1 MGQSEVQET
10 MQEEEDSMTKSPRR
24 LKEQVRDTVGEQVRD
39 LPLHAVR
46 LAMFGVGRALLLG
59 DRMTRDYKE
68 ITEGGGVKPVLGR
81 LRDDVQSTAGK
92 VVDQVAQRVRGE
104 EAEPEPAP
112 VRRTRP
118 AGRGT
123 AARGTGA
130 RTTAAP
136 TTGAPSTGARGTGEE
151 ISVGKPGA
159 ATRHTPRHA
168 RPGVPPKPAK
178 PGALGRRHAKS
189 AEDSAP
195 VAEPAP
201 KPVPAEPKPEPAPQ
215 AKPAPSPKAA
225 DPGPAKPEPKKPEAK
240 KAEPAKPE
248 PAEASDEATSEAVAK
263 DEKAF
268 EPKPQNKPAAPAEAA
283 HLAADLPVPDYD
295 TATLPQLRARL
306 RGLSVEQVK
315 LLREYERKH
324 AAREDVVRMYER
336 RIAKLN
342 GLN

>member
-1 MGQSEVQET
+1 
-10 MQEEEDSMTKSPRR
+10 MTKSPRR

-59 DRMTRDYKE
+59 DRLTRDYKE
-68 ITEGGGVKPVLGR
+68 ITEGGGVKPVIGR
-81 LRDDVQSTAGK
+81 LRDDVQTTAEK
-92 VVDQVAQRVRGE
+92 VVGRVVERVRGE
-104 EAEPEPAP
+104 EAEPEPEPEP

-118 AGRGT
+118 AGRT
-123 AARGTGA
+123 PAARTAGA
-130 RTTAAP
+130 
-136 TTGAPSTGARGTGEE
+136 E

-159 ATRHTPRHA
+159 EPRHAPKHA

-178 PGALGRRHAKS
+178 PGALGRRHAKP
-189 AEDSAP
+189 ADEHAGEGAP

-201 KPVPAEPKPEPAPQ
+201 KPVPSEPKPEPAPQ
-215 AKPAPSPKAA
+215 AEPAPSPE
-225 DPGPAKPEPKKPEAK
+225 PAEAK
-240 KAEPAKPE
+240 KPADTGKPA
-248 PAEASDEATSEAVAK
+248 PAEASDEATEKAVTE

-268 EPKPQNKPAAPAEAA
+268 EPKPENKPAAPAEAA
-283 HLAADLPVPDYD
+283 HIAEDLPVPDYD

-324 AAREDVVRMYER
+324 AGREDVIRMYER

-342 GLN
+342 GLG

>member
-1 MGQSEVQET
+1 
-10 MQEEEDSMTKSPRR
+10 MTKSPRR
-24 LKEQVRDTVGEQVRD
+24 LKEQVQDTVGEQVRD

-59 DRMTRDYKE
+59 DRVTRDYKE
-68 ITEGGGVKPVLGR
+68 ITEGAGVKPVLGR
-81 LRDDVQSTAGK
+81 LRDDVQSTAEK
-92 VVDQVAQRVRGE
+92 VVGRVVERVRGE
-104 EAEPEPAP
+104 EPEPEPEP

-118 AGRGT
+118 ARPA
-123 AARGTGA
+123 AAR
-130 RTTAAP
+130 AA
-136 TTGAPSTGARGTGEE
+136 GEE

-159 ATRHTPRHA
+159 GAPHAPKHA

-178 PGALGRRHAKS
+178 PGALGRRHAKVD
-189 AEDSAP
+189 EQGP

-201 KPVPAEPKPEPAPQ
+201 KPEPAEPKPEPAPQ
-215 AKPAPSPKAA
+215 AVPAPSPKAA
-225 DPGPAKPEPKKPEAK
+225 EPAPAKAEPEKPEAKKPEAK
-240 KAEPAKPE
+240 TAEAKKPDAKKPAAGKPAEGE

-268 EPKPQNKPAAPAEAA
+268 EPKPENKPAAPAEAA
-283 HLAADLPVPDYD
+283 HIAEDLPVPDYD

-342 GLN
+342 GLS

>member
-1 MGQSEVQET
+1 
-10 MQEEEDSMTKSPRR
+10 MTKSPHR

-59 DRMTRDYKE
+59 DRLTRDYKE

-81 LRDDVQSTAGK
+81 LRDDVQTTAEK
-92 VVDQVAQRVRGE
+92 VVGRVAERVRGE
-104 EAEPEPAP
+104 EAEPEPEPEP

-118 AGRGT
+118 AGRT
-123 AARGTGA
+123 ATA
-130 RTTAAP
+130 RTA
-136 TTGAPSTGARGTGEE
+136 GDE

-159 ATRHTPRHA
+159 GPKHAPKHA

-178 PGALGRRHAKS
+178 PGALGRRHAKP
-189 AEDSAP
+189 AETQADTPADAP
-195 VAEPAP
+195 ADKGAPIAEPAP
-201 KPVPAEPKPEPAPQ
+201 KPVPSEPKPEPAPQ
-215 AKPAPSPKAA
+215 AEPAP
-225 DPGPAKPEPKKPEAK
+225 DPR
-240 KAEPAKPE
+240 
-248 PAEASDEATSEAVAK
+248 PAEAEKPAAPERPAPAPAKRVEPKQAAEVKPEQPAEAEPSEATDEATEKAVAK

-268 EPKPQNKPAAPAEAA
+268 EPKPENKPAAPAEAA
-283 HLAADLPVPDYD
+283 HIAEDLPVPNYD

-324 AAREDVVRMYER
+324 AGREDVVRMYER

-342 GLN
+342 GLS